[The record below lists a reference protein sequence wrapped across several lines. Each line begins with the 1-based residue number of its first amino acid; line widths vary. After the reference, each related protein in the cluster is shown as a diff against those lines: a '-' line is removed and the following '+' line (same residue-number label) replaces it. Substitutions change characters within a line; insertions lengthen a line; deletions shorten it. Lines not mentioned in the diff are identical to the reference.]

1 VVLSAREAGHM
12 FVFEITS
19 EPPGVNFRTI
29 VGPADTHPLAQLS
42 PIRAT

>member
-1 VVLSAREAGHM
+1 M

-19 EPPGVNFRTI
+19 EPLGLVNFRTI
-29 VGPADTHPLAQLS
+29 VGPAATHSLPTCC

>member
-1 VVLSAREAGHM
+1 M

-19 EPPGVNFRTI
+19 EPPGMVNFRTSSVRPTRI
-29 VGPADTHPLAQLS
+29 RSPICF